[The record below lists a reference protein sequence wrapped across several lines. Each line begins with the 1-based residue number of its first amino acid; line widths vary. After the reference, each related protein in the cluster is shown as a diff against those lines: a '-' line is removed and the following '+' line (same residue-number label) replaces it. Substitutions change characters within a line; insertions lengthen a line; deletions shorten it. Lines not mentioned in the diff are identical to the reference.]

1 MCPYAAAAGYA
12 VGVDAAP
19 GDSHMVLVVRQHAK
33 QLQQQNDAL
42 VRVLE
47 REQQE
52 HKRSKQK
59 VSRQH

>member
-1 MCPYAAAAGYA
+1 
-12 VGVDAAP
+12 
-19 GDSHMVLVVRQHAK
+19 MVLVVRQHAK

-59 VSRQH
+59 VRACNSHGV